1 MDYILQYSIFILILS
16 VLLGLSSFKLYQKM
30 GYKGWEA
37 FVPFYNY
44 YIIQKEVGEPKWWV
58 ILAYLPIVGPIMM
71 TVFHLFLMKKFGRTS
86 ALEQILTAL
95 LPFIYLAYSSY
106 FQLNKVDR
114 FAVDDPKAKK
124 ESFLGSITFAV
135 VGSKAS
141 ISSISSPKKWIRKGS
156 SP

>member
-58 ILAYLPIVGPIMM
+58 VLAYLPIVVTIIVTGKQI
-71 TVFHLFLMKKFGRTS
+71 GR
-86 ALEQILTAL
+86 AH
-95 LPFIYLAYSSY
+95 
-106 FQLNKVDR
+106 V
-114 FAVDDPKAKK
+114 
-124 ESFLGSITFAV
+124 
-135 VGSKAS
+135 
-141 ISSISSPKKWIRKGS
+141 
-156 SP
+156 

>member
-71 TVFHLFLMKKFGRTS
+71 TVFHLFLMKKIWKDFSAGTNSYCVASFYLFGVFVLFS
-86 ALEQILTAL
+86 VE
-95 LPFIYLAYSSY
+95 
-106 FQLNKVDR
+106 
-114 FAVDDPKAKK
+114 
-124 ESFLGSITFAV
+124 
-135 VGSKAS
+135 
-141 ISSISSPKKWIRKGS
+141 
-156 SP
+156 